1 MKCLKMAEIYSAFDY
16 PIKQSLKFAPSSKNL
31 NPDRVTR
38 DARKYINTH
47 QIHGAFTS
55 LVL

>member
-1 MKCLKMAEIYSAFDY
+1 MAENYSAFDY